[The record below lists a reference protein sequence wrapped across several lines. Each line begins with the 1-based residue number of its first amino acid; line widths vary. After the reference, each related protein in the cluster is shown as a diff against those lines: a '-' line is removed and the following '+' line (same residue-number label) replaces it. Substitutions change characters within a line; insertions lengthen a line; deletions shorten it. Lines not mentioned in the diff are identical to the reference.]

1 MKPATPLLA
10 MLLASGFLT
19 PAIAG
24 ESLTEEQL
32 ELFES
37 KIRPVLAKNCYGCHS
52 AEYKTRMGGLSVDTK
67 AGLLSGGARGEAI
80 VPGDVEGSLL
90 IHALRQDGKL
100 KMPPQGKLSAE
111 VVADFEHWIEI
122 GAPDPREGKKQVS
135 STIDIEKGREFWAFQ
150 APKKR
155 APPKVKNLAWPRGAI
170 DQFVLAKLEEK
181 GLRPVADADR
191 GALLRRVTF
200 DLTGLPPTAED
211 LQAFVDDPA
220 ATSDAFKKVVDR
232 LLDSPQFG
240 ERWARHWFDIARYA
254 ETIGR
259 TRNAPFPLAWRYR
272 DYVIDS
278 INADKPYDQFIREQ
292 IAGDLLPYDSAGQR
306 RERTI
311 ATGFL
316 ALGAH
321 DLNEPDRKLFPM
333 DVADE
338 MINVTTRSVLALT
351 VGCARCHDHKFDP
364 IPTKDYYAMAGIFRS
379 TELMAGMRQRPIF
392 NAVYF
397 HREKLIE
404 LEGLPAFEGEDA
416 AALEARRAELWEQL
430 EQAEKDRNRAEV
442 RRLANEL
449 DKLPIPQNL
458 AMGVVEARKPET
470 CQVNIGG
477 DPHELGEEAPRGFV
491 QALYEPEADLP
502 SIPKKASGRLQLAEW
517 LTRKDNP
524 LTARVMANRVWH
536 QLFGRGIVKTV
547 DNFGKMG
554 ETPTHPELLDYLAVE
569 FMDHG
574 WSVKSLIREIVL
586 SRAYQLSPDFDAH
599 NFEIEPNNDYY
610 WRANRRRLEAEAL
623 RDAVLQISGEIS
635 FARPEASPV
644 YGFDRNRL
652 VQLNNKQVEPWE
664 TESNLR
670 SVYVPVVRNMVNRF
684 YETFDFPEPSETH
697 GARDVTTV
705 APQALFL
712 MNNDFISRNALVAG
726 ERLMAK
732 TASSKERVR
741 RAYQQTLSRNPTEK
755 ELASAVQFVKTV
767 QANYTGVS
775 GASSPGDDEKPAR
788 GKNKKAKARRMEQ
801 KKHKAAKREESPT
814 PGNAAQAAWARLYHA
829 LMNSAEFRYRG

>member
-1 MKPATPLLA
+1 MKTSSPLLA
-10 MLLASGFLT
+10 LLLASGLVLT
-19 PAIAG
+19 PALAADP
-24 ESLTEEQL
+24 LTEEQL

-80 VPGDVEGSLL
+80 VPGDPDGSLL
-90 IHALRQDGKL
+90 ITALRQDGKL
-100 KMPPQGKLSAE
+100 KMPPQGKLSDE
-111 VVADFEHWIEI
+111 VIADFEHWIKV
-122 GAPDPREGKKQVS
+122 GAPDPREGKTQVS
-135 STIDIEKGREFWAFQ
+135 STIDVKKGREFWAFQ
-150 APKKR
+150 APRKTAAPEVKR
-155 APPKVKNLAWPRGAI
+155 LDWPRGAV

-181 GLRPVADADR
+181 GLQPVGDADR

-200 DLTGLPPTAED
+200 DLTGLPPTAEE
-211 LQAFVDDPA
+211 LQAFVADPA
-220 ATSDAFKKVVDR
+220 STPDAFKRVVDG

-240 ERWARHWFDIARYA
+240 ERWARHWFDVARYA

-278 INADKPYDQFIREQ
+278 FNEDKPYDQFIREQ
-292 IAGDLLPYDSAGQR
+292 IAGDLLPYESPDQH
-306 RERTI
+306 REQVI

-404 LEGLPAFEGEDA
+404 LDGLPAYEGQDA
-416 AALEARRAELWEQL
+416 AGLDAKRLELWEQL
-430 EQAEKDRNRAEV
+430 TQAEKNRDRAEV

-458 AMGVVEARKPET
+458 AMGVEDARKPET
-470 CQVNIGG
+470 CHVNIGG

-491 QALYEPEADLP
+491 QAVYAPDADLP
-502 SIPKKASGRLQLAEW
+502 AIPKKSSGRLQLAEW
-517 LTRKDNP
+517 LTREDNP
-524 LTARVMANRVWH
+524 LTARVAANRVWR

-554 ETPTHPELLDYLAVE
+554 EAPTHPELLDYLAVQL
-569 FMDHG
+569 MDRG
-574 WSVKSLIREIVL
+574 WSLKSLIREVVL
-586 SRAYQLSPDFDAH
+586 SRAYQLSTDFDAH
-599 NFEIEPNNDYY
+599 NFEVEPNNDYY

-623 RDAVLQISGEIS
+623 RDAVLQISGEITL
-635 FARPEASPV
+635 ARPEASPV

-664 TESNLR
+664 TESTLR

-697 GARDVTTV
+697 GSREVTTV

-712 MNNDFISRNALVAG
+712 MNNTFVERNALVAA
-726 ERLMAK
+726 ERLIAK
-732 TASSKERVR
+732 TDSAEERVR
-741 RAYQQTLSRNPTEK
+741 RAYRQTLSREPTAK
-755 ELASAVQFVKTV
+755 EIASAVRFIEAAEAGYVEPEPAPQ
-767 QANYTGVS
+767 
-775 GASSPGDDEKPAR
+775 PDERHAR
-788 GKNKKAKARRMEQ
+788 GRKARKAQ
-801 KKHKAAKREESPT
+801 AAKNAEAVPSA
-814 PGNAAQAAWARLYHA
+814 GSAAQAAWARLYHA